1 MYLLL
6 MADLATDDLGSVW
19 KNVNMFT
26 DTDEYKQLSN
36 RFFFCFFFFFLVY
49 SINSCTKVNRI
60 LIQSNIAAL
69 LLITLLLLSN

>member
-6 MADLATDDLGSVW
+6 VADLATDDLGSLW

-36 RFFFCFFFFFLVY
+36 RFFFYFLFFLVY

>member
-6 MADLATDDLGSVW
+6 VADLATDDLGSVW

-36 RFFFCFFFFFLVY
+36 RFFFCFFFF
-49 SINSCTKVNRI
+49 
-60 LIQSNIAAL
+60 
-69 LLITLLLLSN
+69 LLSTPLILAPRSIGY

>member
-36 RFFFCFFFFFLVY
+36 RFFFVSFFF
-49 SINSCTKVNRI
+49 SC
-60 LIQSNIAAL
+60 L
-69 LLITLLLLSN
+69 LH

>member
-6 MADLATDDLGSVW
+6 VADLATDDLGSLW

-36 RFFFCFFFFFLVY
+36 RFFFSFFFFLVY

>member
-6 MADLATDDLGSVW
+6 VADLATDDLGSLW

-36 RFFFCFFFFFLVY
+36 RFFFVSFFF
-49 SINSCTKVNRI
+49 SC
-60 LIQSNIAAL
+60 L
-69 LLITLLLLSN
+69 LH